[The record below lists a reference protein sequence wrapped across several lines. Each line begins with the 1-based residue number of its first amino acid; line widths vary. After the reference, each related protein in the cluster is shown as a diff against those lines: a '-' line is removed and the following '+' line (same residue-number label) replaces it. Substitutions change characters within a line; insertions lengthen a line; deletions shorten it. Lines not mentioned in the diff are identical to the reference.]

1 MKKIYILLSLLIL
14 TGALAGCTG
23 IFQTT
28 AGGEL
33 TFLTS
38 KKTVSTTSNTIDK
51 DMLISD
57 VYEMIYSEI
66 YNEVKAEVIENISE
80 ERFNEMYSDMVEE
93 LLTKVANGDIDISAD
108 SIIDMINNVEET
120 SANSVIGVTSLN
132 ENGVAQ
138 AIGSGVIY
146 KHVGNTYYVITN
158 NHVVE
163 DGSSYEVRFEDGSTL
178 EAILKGVD
186 DLVDV
191 AVLYFISED
200 DYQVVE
206 FADSDLVSKGDIVL
220 AVGNSNGYD
229 FYGSMT
235 MGIVSGLNRYFDVD
249 NDGINDMF
257 VNYIQH
263 DAAINAGNSGG
274 ALFDING
281 DVIGINV
288 IKLSATEI
296 EGMGFSIPSNL
307 VKAICEDIEEFGYS
321 KQKPVLGIN
330 FIQIRNNETAL
341 AENEYIVPDTIEDGF
356 YIVEVYEGSS
366 LYGYV
371 EAGDIIVNIG
381 DIDITTAEDFIF
393 EFSKFLV
400 DDTISI
406 TYFRDGAYHTVDD
419 IVLKAAVN

>member
-1 MKKIYILLSLLIL
+1 MKKIYILLSLFIL
-14 TGALAGCTG
+14 SGVLAGCTG
-23 IFQTT
+23 IFEISSQ
-28 AGGEL
+28 EDL

-38 KKTVSTTSNTIDK
+38 KKTVSTISNTIDK
-51 DMLISD
+51 DMLISE
-57 VYEMIYSEI
+57 VYEMIYSNI
-66 YNEVKAEVIENISE
+66 YNEVKAEVMENISE
-80 ERFNEMYSDMVEE
+80 ARFNEMYSDMVDE
-93 LLTKVANGDIDISAD
+93 LLVKVANGEIEVSSA
-108 SIIDMINNVEET
+108 SIIDMINNIEET
-120 SANSVIGVTSLN
+120 SANAVIGVTSKN
-132 ENGVAQ
+132 ENGVSQ

-146 KHVGNTYYVITN
+146 KHIGNKYYVITN

-163 DGSSYEVRFEDGSTL
+163 DGVSYEVRFEDGSTL
-178 EAILKGVD
+178 DAVLQGVD

-200 DYQVVE
+200 DYQVAE
-206 FADSDLVSKGDIVL
+206 FADSDLVTKGDIVL

-229 FYGSMT
+229 FFGSMT

-249 NDGINDMF
+249 SDGINDMF

-263 DAAINAGNSGG
+263 DAAINGGNSGG

-307 VKAICEDIEEFGYS
+307 VKAICEDIEAYGYS

-341 AENEYIVPDTIEDGF
+341 ANSNYVVPDTIEDGF

-371 EAGDIIVNIG
+371 QAGDIVTNIAG
-381 DIDITTAEDFIF
+381 IDITSAEDFIF
-393 EFSKFLV
+393 EFSRFLV
-400 DDTISI
+400 DDKISI
-406 TYFRDGAYHTVDD
+406 TYFRNGEYHTIND